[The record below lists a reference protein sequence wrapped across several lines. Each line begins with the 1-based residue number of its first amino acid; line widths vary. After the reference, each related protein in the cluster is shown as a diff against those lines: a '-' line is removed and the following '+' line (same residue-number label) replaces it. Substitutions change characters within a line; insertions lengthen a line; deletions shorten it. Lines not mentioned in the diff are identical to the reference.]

1 MPHLRSNER
10 GMTTGK
16 GKNRLPDRWTE
27 YLPIGQRM
35 PGTRF
40 IAFKVPLQ
48 QSFDWKL
55 SPVERFSPLDLIN
68 KVKEQKEELGL
79 IIDLTYTT
87 RYYVP
92 EELPESLSYSKIFTA
107 GHEVPNDKTIYQ
119 FKSVVAN
126 FLRENEHNDKL
137 IGVHCTHGLNRTG
150 YLICR
155 YLIDVEGMI
164 PSTAIEIFNRCRGH
178 TIERQNY
185 IKDLQ
190 DGPIRNNHG
199 IGVSRSVVTRRQGRA
214 SYGNELRGAQNAPN
228 PSKVHQA
235 MDSRVYRPWT
245 DRGRARSTPWN
256 KYYHQQYDYS
266 RPTYETK
273 YDWSDPREFANWRE
287 HSWNTDEGNFN
298 YHHQFS
304 APQAR
309 TQWGSYNGQHISV
322 PAPHQPPSVEKFEKK
337 KHKRFPPI

>member
-1 MPHLRSNER
+1 MPHWRWNER
-10 GMTTGK
+10 GVTMGK
-16 GKNRLPDRWTE
+16 GKNRLPDRWTD
-27 YLPIGQRM
+27 YHPIGQRM

-55 SPVERFSPLDLIN
+55 SPLERFSPLDLIN

-87 RYYVP
+87 RYYEP
-92 EELPESLSYSKIFTA
+92 EELPKCLSYSKVFTA
-107 GHEVPNDKTIYQ
+107 GHEVPDDKTIYQ

-126 FLRENEHNDKL
+126 FLRENEDNDKL

-164 PSTAIEIFNRCRGH
+164 PSAAIEIFNRCRGH
-178 TIERQNY
+178 AIERQNY
-185 IKDLQ
+185 IKDLKH
-190 DGPIRNNHG
+190 GPIRNNHG
-199 IGVSRSVVTRRQGRA
+199 IGVHKPVVTSRQEGA
-214 SYGNELRGAQNAPN
+214 AYGNELRGAQDAPY
-228 PSKVHQA
+228 PSRGHHA
-235 MDSRVYRPWT
+235 MASRVYRPWK
-245 DRGRARSTPWN
+245 DHGRARPTPWN

-273 YDWSDPREFANWRE
+273 YDWNGPRDHANWSE
-287 HSWNTDEGNFN
+287 HSWNPDVSNLN
-298 YHHQFS
+298 YHHHFS
-304 APQAR
+304 TPYAR
-309 TQWGSYNGQHISV
+309 TQWGSNSEQYNSV
-322 PAPHQPPSVEKFEKK
+322 PAPHPPPSAGTFKKK
-337 KHKRFPPI
+337 KHKRFPPT